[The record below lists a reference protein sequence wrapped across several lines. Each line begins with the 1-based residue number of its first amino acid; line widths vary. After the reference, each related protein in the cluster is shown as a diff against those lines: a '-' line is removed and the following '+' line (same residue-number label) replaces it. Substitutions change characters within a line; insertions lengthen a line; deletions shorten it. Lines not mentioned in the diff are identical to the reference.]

1 MKAAVESATLVA
13 PAAVLTTLRLL
24 EADFKAVGKI
34 SDLAFEEGEEFAVK
48 NVVLAEVEEEA

>member
-1 MKAAVESATLVA
+1 MKADVESATLVS

-34 SDLAFEEGEEFAVK
+34 SDLIFEEGNEFAVK
-48 NVVLAEVEEEA
+48 DVILSETEEA